1 MQEPNPK
8 QVPAYVP
15 ELARTAFSLAIS
27 QMYDRKVY
35 DDFPGRCQ
43 HCGSGNCVKNGNLD
57 TLFAKLISPKGNF
70 VDVNVLLQRYIC
82 NDCGGTYTSHGPFYD
97 GATYGAP
104 IVDVAL
110 ALSMEHPGY
119 AVERTL
125 ANFGIQISTD
135 AVLDYVRLFA
145 DRAKQLAPLIEGQG
159 EGLYAINMLK
169 ILFGVDNAG
178 QLKEKLPEVSVESLT
193 DETYLRRKGALRKI
207 VGEIVEGKKRVV
219 HRGMKG
225 DMVVDNEDGKA
236 SFPESFTLALSYLPG
251 AEAYASLICTK
262 QSFNQMLAEIL
273 FRALE
278 GTSFNMTDGSRN
290 YNGVKDHILD
300 PVHRTRTELRHDP
313 KFKELKKK
321 LAETAK
327 KVGEADKKVRKAESE
342 EEEDE
347 EKAKKSGQEKKRA
360 AEEKARKLEEV
371 TDYAKGR
378 YQEVLKSTLE
388 QVRREHP
395 ELFDER
401 GQFKGKA
408 ITSNGAEGGN
418 WRVKNAVRVPYA
430 RSDSAAGKS
439 ILATIRDS
447 VSTIRA
453 GRAVE
458 SIANVVGVFTFG
470 RVMTA

>member
-8 QVPAYVP
+8 QIPVYVP

-27 QMYDRKVY
+27 QMYDRQVY

-43 HCGSGNCVKNGNLD
+43 HCGSSNCVKNGHLAA
-57 TLFAKLISPKGNF
+57 LFAKLISPKGNF
-70 VDVNVLLQRYIC
+70 VDVSVLLQRYIC
-82 NDCGGTYTSHGPFYD
+82 NDCGGTYTSHGPFYE

-104 IVDVAL
+104 IVDIAL
-110 ALSMEHPGY
+110 SLSMEHPGY

-145 DRAKQLAPLIEGQG
+145 DRAKRLAPLIEGQG

-178 QLKEKLPEVSVESLT
+178 QLKEKLPEVSIESLT
-193 DETYLRRKGALRKI
+193 DETYLRRRGALRKI
-207 VGEIVEGKKRVV
+207 VEEILEGKKKIV

-225 DMVVDNEDGKA
+225 DMVVDNDGDGKA

-262 QSFNQMLAEIL
+262 QPFNQMLADIL

-278 GTSFNMTDGSRN
+278 GTSFNMTDGSHN
-290 YNGVKDHILD
+290 YNGVKDRVLD

-313 KFKELKKK
+313 KFREFKKEL
-321 LAETAK
+321 T
-327 KVGEADKKVRKAESE
+327 EAGKKVRESKS
-342 EEEDE
+342 EDE
-347 EKAKKSGQEKKRA
+347 KKQAIDGRKEKLEKAAQ
-360 AEEKARKLEEV
+360 
-371 TDYAKGR
+371 YAKAK
-378 YQEVLKSTLE
+378 YQDVLKSTLE
-388 QVRREHP
+388 QVRTEYP
-395 ELFDER
+395 GLFDD
-401 GQFKGKA
+401 KGNFTGSA
-408 ITSNGAEGGN
+408 ITNNGAEGGN

-439 ILATIRDS
+439 ILATIKDS
-447 VSTIRA
+447 VSTIKA
-453 GRAVE
+453 GRAVQ
-458 SIANVVGVFTFG
+458 SMANMIGAFTFG
-470 RVMTA
+470 RVMMA